1 MTAEALVFV
10 HDLLRVDDAAPLD
23 VERHSSGNCGNGRD
37 VQAISREPLPI
48 REVIEQIV
56 SIHYGSVV
64 HSQRRETFLK
74 IGMYR
79 IVRRRD
85 NPEKPIGRDSGAIV
99 VSLFAGIEKRRVC
112 GIEIVGVELTL
123 VNVESNEH
131 ERAVVVFTVFTY
143 VLAPHG
149 AHVSAKRERPRC
161 GVVCESDTASG
172 AKTPNHGIEDQ
183 TVKVADLRRI
193 TLRGVEYGER

>member
-1 MTAEALVFV
+1 M
-10 HDLLRVDDAAPLD
+10 
-23 VERHSSGNCGNGRD
+23 
-37 VQAISREPLPI
+37 PI

-56 SIHYGSVV
+56 SVHHGNVV
-64 HSQRRETFLK
+64 HSQRRETFVK

-79 IVRRRD
+79 VVRGWD
-85 NPEKPIGRDSGAIV
+85 NPEKPIGRDSGAVV
-99 VSLFAGIEKRRVC
+99 VSLFAGTEKRRVC
-112 GIEIVGVELTL
+112 GIEIVRVELTL

-131 ERAVVVFTVFTY
+131 ERAVVVFTVFAY

-149 AHVSAKRERPRC
+149 AHVSAKRERPRF

-183 TVKVADLRRI
+183 TVKVAYLRRI
-193 TLRGVEYGER
+193 TLRGVEYSEG

>member
-1 MTAEALVFV
+1 M
-10 HDLLRVDDAAPLD
+10 
-23 VERHSSGNCGNGRD
+23 
-37 VQAISREPLPI
+37 PI

-56 SIHYGSVV
+56 SVHYGNIV
-64 HSQRRETFLK
+64 HSERRETFVK

-79 IVRRRD
+79 IVRGWD
-85 NPEKPIGRDSGAIV
+85 NPEKPIGRDSRAVV
-99 VSLFAGIEKRRVC
+99 VSLFAGIEERRVC
-112 GIEIVGVELTL
+112 GIEIVRVELTL

-149 AHVSAKRERPRC
+149 AHVSAKRERSRF
-161 GVVCESDTASG
+161 GVVCEGDTTSG
-172 AKTPNHGIEDQ
+172 AKPPNHGIDDQ

-193 TLRGVEYGER
+193 TLRGVEYSEG